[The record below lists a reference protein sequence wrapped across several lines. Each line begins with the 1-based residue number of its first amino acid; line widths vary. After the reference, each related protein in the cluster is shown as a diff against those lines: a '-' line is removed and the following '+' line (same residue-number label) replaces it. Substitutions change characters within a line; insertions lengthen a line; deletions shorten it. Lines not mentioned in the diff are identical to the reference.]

1 MTRYFFDV
9 KGKATFEYDYK
20 GLTLPSLEHAQQ
32 VAELI
37 ATDLGCTRPDLAPQ
51 AEVQIRSSRW
61 ALLDAV
67 SVKPIETLAA

>member
-9 KGKATFEYDYK
+9 KGKTSFEYDFK

-32 VAELI
+32 MAELI

-51 AEVQIRSSRW
+51 AEVQIRSSHW
-61 ALLDAV
+61 KLLDTV
-67 SVKPIETLAA
+67 SIKSIETLAA